1 MSPKKNVNDDS
12 ATYRFTICINIFL
25 FLFIATKGGK
35 GGKGR
40 PKGAHTP
47 DKTPG
52 DPTPGDLTP
61 EEPEIRQS
69 KCQPK
74 PIGIAVLLASCKFY
88 MVMH

>member
-1 MSPKKNVNDDS
+1 MIVPH
-12 ATYRFTICINIFL
+12 IIL
-25 FLFIATKGGK
+25 PFILTFSFFIYSY
-35 GGKGR
+35 KGR

-52 DPTPGDLTP
+52 DPTP

-69 KCQPK
+69 KRQPK
-74 PIGIAVLLASCKFY
+74 PIGIAGLLASCKFY